1 MENASNLRFQF
12 TCTQTEVRKI
22 TDRVFWAPFLQRI
35 MDKSE
40 LNEKLVFERTVFLS
54 EELKL
59 LTSML
64 IRLISDRCSGI
75 YKIDLLT
82 QVLSNLEM
90 EDGK

>member
-1 MENASNLRFQF
+1 
-12 TCTQTEVRKI
+12 
-22 TDRVFWAPFLQRI
+22 